1 MAESPPETT
10 DLHYKVDAARTKPA
24 VDTWEGYGLIGCGMV
39 YVPASPGLCCLVVHG
54 LVNEIRGIRFIRD
67 IDLFEICGG
76 LFGVLVTLVLGFG
89 SIYMV
94 MTGIATFAKNRDWM
108 RGATK
113 ARATIVDRQE
123 EQTITALDYKYGG
136 YTMTYGFILRVD
148 DRPGV
153 PELNGRL
160 IWADVSDGIF
170 KKYAG
175 RDSAV
180 IYYATNSPLTFILK
194 GE

>member
-10 DLHYKVDAARTKPA
+10 DLQYKVDAARTKPA
-24 VDTWEGYGLIGCGMV
+24 VDTWEGYGLMGCGAF
-39 YVPASPGLCCLVVHG
+39 YVIFSVGFSCLLLHALITEVG
-54 LVNEIRGIRFIRD
+54 SIRFIRD

-94 MTGIATFAKNRDWM
+94 MTGISTFIKNQNWM

-113 ARATIVDRQE
+113 ARATIIDRRE
-123 EQTITALDYKYGG
+123 EQTITAIDYKYGG

-148 DRPGV
+148 DRPEV
-153 PELNGRL
+153 SELNGRL
-160 IWADVSDGIF
+160 IWADVSEGIF

-175 RDSAV
+175 RDSVV
-180 IYYATNSPLTFILK
+180 IYYATDSPLTFILK